1 MRTSRHGITAS
12 FVVLCSALMVAV
24 PEVALP
30 QAPIPQGGLAS
41 EETDTQSWSRLT
53 PLGYMAPSLIV
64 DPVRD
69 RLISYGGND
78 DQSRKTGLVWI
89 RSLSSLEPWT
99 ELPVEG
105 PAPKPRMNHAA
116 IYDPLRNRIVV
127 YGGWP
132 NDAVGSREVWSLEL
146 SGTPRW
152 TDITPEEEGPGYR
165 IGVQAAYDPIGDRM
179 IVVGGHPADNVAF
192 PSDVWILQLSEPVHW
207 TKLTPSGPL
216 PPPRE
221 DGAMIYDPVRRQM
234 VLFGGCPG
242 SYGLGALAD
251 VWTLSLGDSMTWQRL
266 EPQGEPVIALHSFA
280 ATYDPVHDRMLVFS
294 GRDSL
299 SNTHRDLWALQLGDS
314 PAWYRIEPPAPRP
327 SPRYFSR
334 AVYDVARDRMVLFGG
349 TSDDTWV
356 FSDDAEPQ
364 WTEVEPASGG
374 SPYGCSGA
382 SAAHD
387 PTHGQVLLFGGM
399 SGYYVVHG
407 TYYFTYFSDLWSMT
421 LGGTPKWRR
430 VDRDSTPSAR
440 WRPGLMVDPTGDRL
454 ILFGGHGMGLQ
465 DDDSVWQL
473 PLAADA
479 PWSRMPV
486 SGPGPGARW
495 GHSTTYDSIHNR
507 MIVFGGRDVTGPLAE
522 TWTLSLGATP
532 TWTRIDGGG
541 LQPLPREGHSAVY
554 DPAGDRMVVFG
565 GSVGSSP
572 ADDTWQLSLSGTPTW
587 TPIPTPVRP
596 LARAFASSGYDG
608 LRHRIVLVGGQGAG
622 SGPLSDGWTF
632 DLAGDSGW
640 SPAAI
645 DGQGPSPR
653 WGAAGAFD
661 TRHDRMLIFG
671 GIASAMAAP
680 FDETWIMSSSAP
692 VYTTIGPARVQAH
705 PGRVSLTWRVTPGE
719 IEDAMVQRLAAFDD
733 WVAIGSALVRSD
745 GNIGF
750 ADEAAEPGAR
760 YGYRLRWV
768 VGSTVRISDPTW
780 VLVPPLRFTI
790 IGTSPNPSP
799 GPISVEFSLPDAAPA
814 RLEMI
819 DIAGRSVWQQDVGG
833 HGAGDHTISI
843 AEAAKLRPGVYLIR
857 LVHGGEARV
866 SRVCLLR

>member
-1 MRTSRHGITAS
+1 
-12 FVVLCSALMVAV
+12 
-24 PEVALP
+24 
-30 QAPIPQGGLAS
+30 
-41 EETDTQSWSRLT
+41 
-53 PLGYMAPSLIV
+53 
-64 DPVRD
+64 
-69 RLISYGGND
+69 
-78 DQSRKTGLVWI
+78 
-89 RSLSSLEPWT
+89 
-99 ELPVEG
+99 
-105 PAPKPRMNHAA
+105 
-116 IYDPLRNRIVV
+116 
-127 YGGWP
+127 
-132 NDAVGSREVWSLEL
+132 
-146 SGTPRW
+146 
-152 TDITPEEEGPGYR
+152 
-165 IGVQAAYDPIGDRM
+165 
-179 IVVGGHPADNVAF
+179 
-192 PSDVWILQLSEPVHW
+192 
-207 TKLTPSGPL
+207 
-216 PPPRE
+216 
-221 DGAMIYDPVRRQM
+221 
-234 VLFGGCPG
+234 
-242 SYGLGALAD
+242 
-251 VWTLSLGDSMTWQRL
+251 
-266 EPQGEPVIALHSFA
+266 
-280 ATYDPVHDRMLVFS
+280 
-294 GRDSL
+294 
-299 SNTHRDLWALQLGDS
+299 
-314 PAWYRIEPPAPRP
+314 
-327 SPRYFSR
+327 
-334 AVYDVARDRMVLFGG
+334 
-349 TSDDTWV
+349 
-356 FSDDAEPQ
+356 
-364 WTEVEPASGG
+364 
-374 SPYGCSGA
+374 
-382 SAAHD
+382 
-387 PTHGQVLLFGGM
+387 
-399 SGYYVVHG
+399 
-407 TYYFTYFSDLWSMT
+407 
-421 LGGTPKWRR
+421 
-430 VDRDSTPSAR
+430 
-440 WRPGLMVDPTGDRL
+440 
-454 ILFGGHGMGLQ
+454 
-465 DDDSVWQL
+465 
-473 PLAADA
+473 
-479 PWSRMPV
+479 
-486 SGPGPGARW
+486 
-495 GHSTTYDSIHNR
+495 
-507 MIVFGGRDVTGPLAE
+507 
-522 TWTLSLGATP
+522 
-532 TWTRIDGGG
+532 
-541 LQPLPREGHSAVY
+541 
-554 DPAGDRMVVFG
+554 MVVFG

-661 TRHDRMLIFG
+661 KRHDRMLIFG

-745 GNIGF
+745 SNIGF